1 MPNKFLGD
9 HSDMLNWSNLIAL
22 NSLDERAVAGFA
34 AAERIAFNRAALVSA
49 VAYAGAESESFCLG
63 IEAPGF
69 GEDDGVIFGEV
80 FFEAVDV
87 VVLEKFY

>member
-1 MPNKFLGD
+1 MRHIYVKC
-9 HSDMLNWSNLIAL
+9 SLIGFDGF
-22 NSLDERAVAGFA
+22 NERKVGGFA
-34 AAERIAFNRAALVSA
+34 TAERIAFHRASLVCA

-63 IEAPGF
+63 IEALGF

-87 VVLEKFY
+87 VVLKKFY